1 MAVNYETKAT
11 NTGGRNGHV
20 QTDDKAIDVAVIPP
34 AQADAEKGTNPEQLF
49 AAGYA
54 HNLLQII
61 VQG

>member
-34 AQADAEKGTNPEQLF
+34 APVSYTHL
-49 AAGYA
+49 
-54 HNLLQII
+54 
-61 VQG
+61 